1 MSLFYTTLSCILQRN
16 NPYEVIKMFDNRNN
30 AIVVRKHRRP
40 GLRPFYFSSD
50 FDEVFEGF
58 RDEMEKWVRNPW
70 AVMERSPM
78 LRTYHRQ
85 NMMPMDFRDAGDSY
99 LLSVELPGVNREDVK
114 VRMDDDILTLKVE
127 GKEEKEKVE
136 GREEKEENFLMKE
149 RSTYDCE
156 RCLRLPSE
164 VMADDIKA
172 RMENGILNI
181 TIPKAVPQEKE
192 VKEITVE

>member
-1 MSLFYTTLSCILQRN
+1 
-16 NPYEVIKMFDNRNN
+16 MFDNRNN
-30 AIVVRKHRRP
+30 TIVVRKHRRP

-50 FDEVFEGF
+50 FDDVFEGF
-58 RDEMEKWVRNPW
+58 RGEMEKLARDPW
-70 AVMERSPM
+70 TVMERSPK

-99 LLSVELPGVNREDVK
+99 MLSVELPGVNREDVK
-114 VRMDDDILTLKVE
+114 VRIGDDILTLKVE
-127 GKEEKEKVE
+127 GKEEKQ
-136 GREEKEENFLMKE
+136 EEEENFLMKE

-164 VMADDIKA
+164 VIADDIKA
-172 RMENGILNI
+172 RMENGILSI